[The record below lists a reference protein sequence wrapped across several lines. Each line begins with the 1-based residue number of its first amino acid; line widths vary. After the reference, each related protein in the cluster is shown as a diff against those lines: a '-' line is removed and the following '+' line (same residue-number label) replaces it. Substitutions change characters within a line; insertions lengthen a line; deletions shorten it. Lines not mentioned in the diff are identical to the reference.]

1 MSGPFGSSQWMYSS
15 ASGFY
20 PHSIDQSLRGNEA
33 DSPYLSR
40 TPSSASNRKTY
51 TISAWI
57 KPSLEVATFSIL
69 GAGSSGSA
77 YYIFGIEGDDLY
89 FEETSSGGAL
99 RANRKLRDP
108 SAFYHLVA
116 SVDTTQATDSNRL
129 KLYVNGVR
137 ETSFSGETYM
147 AQDFQSAYINNT
159 SVHYIGHSPA
169 QGSHYLNGY
178 IGEVNF
184 IDGLQLGPDSFGEFK
199 DGIWIPIDTSGLTFG
214 TNGFHLD
221 FADSSA
227 IGNDVSGQNNDFAV
241 SGLAAT
247 DVVLDS
253 MTNNFSTLNGVHPNA
268 STGNFSEGNLR
279 SYQDQSAY
287 TDFYATFAVS
297 SGKWYWEARAAGTAS
312 QQIWGFA
319 REDALTTANG
329 GSASS
334 TTGYAYF
341 RYGNVARE
349 RANGSNAN
357 ASGTLSVA
365 AGDIIGLALNLVDN
379 EVKFYKNGTLEHTIT
394 GVQDGTYY
402 PFVCYQMNLNRLE
415 QRVNF
420 GQDSTFAGLE
430 SAGGNSDDNGIGDFA
445 QSPVSEHLAICSA
458 NLPLPAIIDGSQYFS
473 NLLWTGDGS
482 ASHAISG
489 VGFEPSLV
497 WTKARNT
504 NRHHW
509 WFDSVRGPEK
519 WLQSSNTDPEADAD
533 AGLISFDSD
542 GFTYKYH
549 STHLF
554 NKSGDSYVSWNWKAG
569 GTASS
574 NTDGTITSSVSASL
588 EAGFSIVSFT
598 HDGTNASTIGHGL
611 GKTPTMIIMKQRS
624 AVSNWR
630 VFHSGLADGKNILL
644 NSNNVVTQAG
654 DIFQTAPTSTV
665 FTSGNGDSGNGKTYI
680 AYCFADIEGYC
691 KAGSYI
697 GNGSADGQFVYTG
710 FRPAWV
716 MHKTVDTTAN
726 HWSIRDN
733 KRDPDNEVL
742 LALYAN
748 LTNADDTGGDAIA
761 IDFLSNG
768 FKARRTNSQLNQSGT
783 KYIYLAFAEQPFKY
797 ANAR

>member
-137 ETSFSGETYM
+137 ETSFSTENYM
-147 AQDFQSAYINNT
+147 AEDFQSAYINNT

-184 IDGLQLGPDSFGEFK
+184 IDGTALGPDSFGETK
-199 DGIWIPIDTSGLTFG
+199 DGIWVPKNVSGLTFG

-644 NSNNVVTQAG
+644 NSTDAVTQAG